1 MKIDAGA
8 DDLVELI
15 NKPVGSYSIDK
26 VVDSLSGFKGDFVLQ
41 TMFVRSSYFNTAEPD
56 ALNRW
61 MDIVRRLSPREI
73 MIYTIDR
80 ETPDKTL
87 QKYTVDE
94 MKAFVRP
101 LLDEGFKIQIR
112 G

>member
-1 MKIDAGA
+1 
-8 DDLVELI
+8 
-15 NKPVGSYSIDK
+15 
-26 VVDSLSGFKGDFVLQ
+26 
-41 TMFVRSSYFNTAEPD
+41 MFVRSSDFNTAEPD

-94 MKAFVRP
+94 MKAFVQP